1 MKTINEITDDELIF
15 NERCEFQLYGYEL
28 KREWNSLS
36 VDDRSGF
43 RTSKER
49 TTKLSAE
56 SILDG
61 IYDSMEDD
69 GYEEMSIHLW
79 DDTTE
84 KFKQRFQELLDEI
97 SKFGAA
103 EVYIPDKHIDPDVDL
118 EDD

>member
-36 VDDRSGF
+36 VDDRSSF

-69 GYEEMSIHLW
+69 GYEEMSIQLW
-79 DDTTE
+79 DDTTDE
-84 KFKQRFQELLDEI
+84 FKQRFQVLLDEI
-97 SKFGAA
+97 SGFPSAK
-103 EVYIPDKHIDPDVDL
+103 VYDIDESINPFVDL
-118 EDD
+118 EEE